1 MITKLKRRFI
11 ILAMVSLTV
20 LLSAIVAGMNIM
32 NYNSVVS
39 NADETLEVLS
49 ENRGRMP
56 VFFGDGLDDLF
67 DDIDDMLDDWD
78 DIDARTGDYSWSRGG
93 RGHAPGGFSRDEA
106 EETRY
111 FTVLVNGNGKAVR
124 IDTDRIYAVDQN
136 QAAVYAE
143 NVIASG
149 SEKGFVEEYRY
160 AVTEEGKYSRVTFL
174 DCGRTLGAFRDF
186 LKASLLMSLLGLL
199 VVFAV
204 ICYFAGRIVRP
215 VAESYDKQKQFIT
228 DAGHEIKTP
237 LTVIKA
243 NLDLMRMDIDD
254 ANDDAAGDDVEGDG
268 PQDGNKDALSAS
280 LLESIDDIDGQ
291 VDRLTSLTND
301 LVYLSRMEESGST
314 LTMTEIPV
322 SDLVAE
328 TTEPFGAVARERNK
342 ELDISI
348 EPMLS
353 MQGSS
358 KEIEK
363 LVSILMEN
371 ALKYSPEGDR
381 IGLTLRKDGRNIVL
395 EVRNH
400 ASTPLSEDDLA
411 HVFDKFY
418 RADKSRNSAVSGH
431 GIGLSMASA
440 IVGVHG
446 GKIRARS
453 GDGSEFIVTA
463 TMPAIG

>member
-39 NADETLEVLS
+39 NADETLEMLS

-56 VFFGDGLDDLF
+56 VFFDDGLDELF
-67 DDIDDMLDDWD
+67 DELDDLIDDWD
-78 DIDARTGDYSWSRGG
+78 DIDARTGDYSRLRGG

-111 FTVLVNGNGKAVR
+111 FTVLVNSSGQAVR
-124 IDTDRIYAVDQN
+124 IDTDRIYAVDQD
-136 QAAVYAE
+136 QAAEYAE
-143 NVIASG
+143 GVIASG
-149 SEKGFVEEYRY
+149 SEKGFVDEYRY
-160 AVTEEGKYSRVTFL
+160 AVAEEGNYSRVTFL
-174 DCGRTLGAFRDF
+174 DCGRTLGAFREF
-186 LKASLLMSLLGLL
+186 LRASLLMSLLGLL
-199 VVFAV
+199 AVFAV

-243 NLDLMRMDIDD
+243 NLDLMRMDIDE
-254 ANDDAAGDDVEGDG
+254 AGEDVSGGDGEGDG

-291 VDRLTSLTND
+291 VDRLTTLTND
-301 LVYLSRMEESGST
+301 LVYLSRIEESGNT

-328 TTEPFGAVARERNK
+328 TAEPFGAVARERNK

-411 HVFDKFY
+411 HVFDRFY

-440 IVGVHG
+440 IVGAHG
-446 GKIRARS
+446 GKIRARG